1 MTRIFCALVL
11 AAGLVAAGTTSIPGA
26 AAESKSGARSSDG
39 AAFAKTAIDDIQS
52 YWSRTMPEVYGR
64 RYTPIPADRLFPYS
78 SDDPPPACDGSGRR
92 TTPYEEIAGN
102 AFYCSEGDFVAWDVE
117 QLIPHLEQQFGDF
130 AVALVL
136 AHEWGHAIQA
146 RTDSSLTATV
156 YIENQ
161 ADCFAGSWAQHVE
174 RGDHT
179 SLTFD
184 ASDLDIALGGF
195 LDFRDPP
202 GIDPSQQGAHGNAF
216 DRVSAFQD
224 GFEDGAKKCATYE
237 NDPPPVTESGFTS
250 YQDEA
255 TGGDVSL
262 RDAIDLVHT
271 DLDEYWA
278 KTLHGKSPVAKL
290 VDATGRSSQCD
301 GSTDGGVLVD
311 AVTYC
316 TSGNSVTYDP
326 AALSA
331 VYRASGD
338 FGAGMVL
345 AAEWASA
352 AQHELG
358 LPIDGADARLRS
370 DCLTGTWAGD
380 VARGERTGNGASG
393 QGNGSGKQAS
403 QLSLSPGDL
412 DQGIATFVAVG
423 GHQDERGSAFTRVAA
438 FRKGFFHGVDACT
451 TVST

>member
-26 AAESKSGARSSDG
+26 AAESTSRTRSSDG

-64 RYTPIPADRLFPYS
+64 RYAPIPADRLFPYS
-78 SDDPPPACDGSGRR
+78 SADPPPACDGSGRR

-146 RTDSSLTATV
+146 RTDSSITATV
-156 YIENQ
+156 YLENQ

-237 NDPPPVTESGFTS
+237 NDPPAVTESGFTS

-290 VDATGRSSQCD
+290 VDATGGSSHCD

-311 AVTYC
+311 GVTYC
-316 TSGNSVTYDP
+316 TAGNSVRYDP

-331 VYRASGD
+331 VYHASGD

-358 LPIDGADARLRS
+358 LPIDGPDARLRA

-380 VARGERTGNGASG
+380 VARGDRTSNGASG